1 MHDERAQKEANK
13 QQLISRFQLH
23 EFKGHKDKE
32 HRKGNFHV
40 KAEGPKYGQWEI
52 QSVPICSITSTS
64 KVLKPK
70 CGHVHNLVKDS

>member
-1 MHDERAQKEANK
+1 MHDELAQKEANK

-40 KAEGPKYGQWEI
+40 KAEGPKCGQWEI
-52 QSVPICSITSTS
+52 QSVSAPSLHFQSS
-64 KVLKPK
+64 KTKVWPRT
-70 CGHVHNLVKDS
+70 